1 MATAWRADAQ
11 HTSAPPIIER
21 PLHVLVVEDN
31 PDCALSLTM
40 LLRHNG
46 FVVDV
51 ATTGPAALA
60 SIQACAPDVV
70 LMDIGLPEMDG
81 YQVAGRLRELSVKKP
96 LLIALTGYGQE
107 ADRQRSR
114 DEGFAYHF
122 VKPADP
128 LELIA
133 LLNDYAR
140 SISPADAVPTGPARL
155 KWKPEMPSPPIVYSR
170 PPS

>member
-1 MATAWRADAQ
+1 
-11 HTSAPPIIER
+11 
-21 PLHVLVVEDN
+21 
-31 PDCALSLTM
+31 
-40 LLRHNG
+40 
-46 FVVDV
+46 
-51 ATTGPAALA
+51 
-60 SIQACAPDVV
+60 
-70 LMDIGLPEMDG
+70 MDIGLPEMDG
-81 YQVAGRLRELSVKKP
+81 YQVAGRLRDLCAKKP

-140 SISPADAVPTGPARL
+140 SMALTDTAPVGPARM
-155 KWKPEMPSPPIVYSR
+155 KWKPENPGTPVLYSGR
-170 PPS
+170 SS

>member
-11 HTSAPPIIER
+11 HTSAPPVVR
-21 PLHVLVVEDN
+21 SPLHVLVVEDN

-40 LLRHNG
+40 LLSHNG
-46 FVVDV
+46 FTVDI

-60 SIQACAPDVV
+60 AIQTGSPDVV

-81 YQVAGRLRELSVKKP
+81 YQVARRLHELCAKKP
-96 LLIALTGYGQE
+96 LLIAVTGYGQE

-128 LELIA
+128 LELVA

-140 SISPADAVPTGPARL
+140 SIQLTDSAPVTPPRMTWSGYART
-155 KWKPEMPSPPIVYSR
+155 SR
-170 PPS
+170 R